1 MSILGSI
8 IYIYLIC
15 IFIYMHIY
23 IYNIICFSPLSELR
37 ASPRIEIARDLAR
50 RDAMVG
56 PFVDLHG

>member
-15 IFIYMHIY
+15 IFIYAY